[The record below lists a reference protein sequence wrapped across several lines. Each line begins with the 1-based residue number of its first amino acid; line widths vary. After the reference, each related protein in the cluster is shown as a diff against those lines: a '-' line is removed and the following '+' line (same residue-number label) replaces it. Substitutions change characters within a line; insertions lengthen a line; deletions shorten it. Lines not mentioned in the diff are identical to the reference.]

1 MATREDVA
9 ASLRALVSDFEKLT
23 EDFRAIRRDT
33 QAAIRKAQV
42 LYPERFD
49 RNWNAAEQVEP

>member
-9 ASLRALVSDFEKLT
+9 ASFRALVSDLEKLT
-23 EDFRAIRRDT
+23 NDLHAMRRDT
-33 QAAIRKAQV
+33 QSASRKAQV